1 MNAARQAVEEYIIG
15 AMAQVMDGNRN
26 PEIYKDFFARLDDDA
41 FEALMD
47 RMEQDDE
54 SFPFYHPNFSGKNI
68 DLEHLIAMIKKEGG
82 ALMEQINMVDFETG
96 QKFLTPIE
104 YPILRLPLR
113 IQQQKLQKKM
123 SVPKDN
129 KHVDDLTGQPTTESK
144 GSAISYPEI
153 QILYAMGLQKTMG
166 ELLKVRGG
174 DEKAYREY
182 NNEII
187 ATGGVNIEAI
197 TSQKTKVKSTKT
209 VGSILTAMM
218 LANNM

>member
-15 AMAQVMDGNRN
+15 AMAQVMDGNKN
-26 PEIYKDFFARLDDDA
+26 PDIYKDFFARLDDDA

-47 RMEQDDE
+47 RMEKDDE

-68 DLEHLIAMIKKEGG
+68 DLEHLIGMIKKEGG
-82 ALMEQINMVDFETG
+82 SLMEQIHMVDFETG

-153 QILYAMGLQKTMG
+153 QILYAMGLQKTMS

-209 VGSILTAMM
+209 VGAILTAMM

>member
-1 MNAARQAVEEYIIG
+1 MNAARAAVETYIG
-15 AMAQVMDGNRN
+15 KAMAQVMPGNKN
-26 PEIYKDFFARLDDDA
+26 PEIYQDYFARLDDDQ
-41 FEALMD
+41 FDALMS
-47 RMEQDDE
+47 RMEKDDE
-54 SFPFYHPNFSGKNI
+54 SFPFYHPNFTGKNI
-68 DLEHLIAMIKKEGG
+68 DLEHLIGLIKQEGSS
-82 ALMEQINMVDFETG
+82 LMEQIHMVDFETG

-153 QILYAMGLQKTMG
+153 QILYAMNLNKTMQ

-174 DEKAYREY
+174 DEAAYREY
-182 NNEII
+182 NNEIV
-187 ATGGVNIEAI
+187 ATGSVNVEAI
-197 TSQKTKVKSTKT
+197 TSRKTKVKSTKT
-209 VGSILTAMM
+209 VSAILKAM
-218 LANNM
+218 LLSNNL

>member
-1 MNAARQAVEEYIIG
+1 MNAAREAVQEYISK
-15 AMAQVMDGNRN
+15 AMAQVLPGNQN
-26 PEIYKDFFARLDDDA
+26 PEIYADFFGRLDDDQ
-41 FEALMD
+41 FDALMD
-47 RMEQDDE
+47 RLEKDEE
-54 SFPFYHPNFSGKNI
+54 SFPFYHPNFTGKNI
-68 DLEHLIAMIKKEGG
+68 DLEHLIGLIKQEGG
-82 ALMEQINMVDFETG
+82 AFMEQINMVDFETG
-96 QKFLTPIE
+96 QKFLTPIQ

-153 QILYAMGLQKTMG
+153 QILYAMGLNKTMQ

-174 DEKAYREY
+174 DEKAYRDY

-187 ATGGVNIEAI
+187 ATGGVNVGAI
-197 TSQKTKVKSTKT
+197 ASQKTKVKSGKT
-209 VGSILTAMM
+209 VSAILNAMM
-218 LANNM
+218 LSNNM

>member
-15 AMAQVMDGNRN
+15 AMAQVMDGNKN
-26 PEIYKDFFARLDDDA
+26 PDIYKDFFARLDDDA

-47 RMEQDDE
+47 RMEKDDE

-68 DLEHLIAMIKKEGG
+68 DLEHHIGMIKKEGG
-82 ALMEQINMVDFETG
+82 SLMEQIHMVDFETG

-209 VGSILTAMM
+209 VGAILTAMM

>member
-1 MNAARQAVEEYIIG
+1 MNAARAAIEKYLIG
-15 AMAQVMDGNRN
+15 AMDQVMPGNKN
-26 PEIYKDFFARLDDDA
+26 PDIYRDYFGRLDDTAFDA
-41 FEALMD
+41 MMD
-47 RMEQDDE
+47 RMEKDDE
-54 SFPFYHPNFSGKNI
+54 SFPFYHPNFTGKNI
-68 DLEHLIAMIKKEGG
+68 DLEHLIGLITKEGG
-82 ALMEQINMVDFETG
+82 AFMEKINMVDFETS
-96 QKFLTPIE
+96 QRFLTPIE

-153 QILYAMGLQKTMG
+153 QILYAMGMNKTMQ

-174 DEKAYREY
+174 DEAAYRSY

-187 ATGGVNIEAI
+187 ATGGVNVGAI
-197 TSQKTKVKSTKT
+197 ASQKTKVKSTKT
-209 VGSILTAMM
+209 VGAILHAMM
-218 LANNM
+218 LTNNL

>member
-15 AMAQVMDGNRN
+15 AMAQVMNGNRN

>member
-1 MNAARQAVEEYIIG
+1 MNAAREAVESYLLG
-15 AMAQVMDGNRN
+15 AMAQVMDGNKN
-26 PEIYKDFFARLDDDA
+26 PEIYKDFFARLDDDQ
-41 FEALMD
+41 FEALMT
-47 RMEQDDE
+47 RMEKDGE
-54 SFPFYHPNFSGKNI
+54 SFPFYHPNFTGKNI
-68 DLEHLIAMIKKEGG
+68 DLEHLIGLITKEGG
-82 ALMEQINMVDFETG
+82 AFMEQIHMVDFETG
-96 QKFLTPIE
+96 QKFLTPIK

-153 QILYAMGLQKTMG
+153 QILYAMGLNKTMQ

-187 ATGGVNIEAI
+187 ATGGVNVGVIA
-197 TSQKTKVKSTKT
+197 SQKTKVKSGKT
-209 VGSILTAMM
+209 VGAILTAMM
-218 LANNM
+218 LSNNL

>member
-1 MNAARQAVEEYIIG
+1 MNAARQAVETYIIG
-15 AMAQVMDGNRN
+15 AMAQVMNGNKN

-47 RMEQDDE
+47 RMEKDDE

-68 DLEHLIAMIKKEGG
+68 DLEHLIGMIKKEGSS
-82 ALMEQINMVDFETG
+82 LMEQIHMVDFETG

-209 VGSILTAMM
+209 VGAILTAMM

>member
-1 MNAARQAVEEYIIG
+1 MNPARQAVQDYLKK
-15 AMAQVMDGNRN
+15 AMAQVLQGNQN
-26 PEIYKDFFARLDDDA
+26 PAIYEDYFSRLDDAQFD
-41 FEALMD
+41 ALMT
-47 RMEQDDE
+47 RMEEDDE

-68 DLEHLIAMIKKEGG
+68 DLEHLIGILKQEGG
-82 ALMEQINMVDFETG
+82 ALMEQINMVDFDTG
-96 QKFLTPIE
+96 MKFLTPVE

-113 IQQQKLQKKM
+113 IQQQKLPKKI

-153 QILYAMGLQKTMG
+153 QILYAMGLNKTMI

-174 DEKAYREY
+174 DERAFRDY

-187 ATGGVNIEAI
+187 ANGGVNITSIA
-197 TSQKTKVKSTKT
+197 SQKSKVKSGMT
-209 VGSILTAMM
+209 VGAILNAMM
-218 LANNM
+218 LSNNL

>member
-1 MNAARQAVEEYIIG
+1 MNAARQAVEQYIST
-15 AMAQVMDGNRN
+15 AMAQVLPGNKN
-26 PEIYKDFFARLDDDA
+26 PEIYADFFARLDDDQ
-41 FEALMD
+41 FEALLD
-47 RMEQDDE
+47 RMEKDGE
-54 SFPFYHPNFSGKNI
+54 SFPFYHPNFTGKNI
-68 DLEHLIAMIKKEGG
+68 DLEHLIGLITKEGG
-82 ALMEQINMVDFETG
+82 AFMEQIHMVDFETG
-96 QKFLTPIE
+96 QKFLTPIQ

-153 QILYAMGLQKTMG
+153 QILYAMGLNKTMQ

-187 ATGGVNIEAI
+187 ATGGVNIESI
-197 TSQKTKVKSTKT
+197 VSQKTKVKSSKT
-209 VGSILTAMM
+209 VGSIMTAMM
-218 LANNM
+218 LTNNM

>member
-1 MNAARQAVEEYIIG
+1 MNAARQAVETYIIG
-15 AMAQVMDGNRN
+15 AMAQVMNGNKN
-26 PEIYKDFFARLDDDA
+26 PEIYKEFFARRSDEQ
-41 FEALMD
+41 FSELMD
-47 RMEQDDE
+47 RLEKDEE
-54 SFPFYHPNFSGKNI
+54 SFPFYHPNFTGKNI
-68 DLEHLIAMIKKEGG
+68 DLELLISLIEKEGG
-82 ALMEQINMVDFETG
+82 AFMEQIHMVDFETG

-144 GSAISYPEI
+144 GSALSYPEI
-153 QILYAMGLQKTMG
+153 QILYAMGLEKTMT
-166 ELLKVRGG
+166 EVLKVRGG

-209 VGSILTAMM
+209 VGAVMTAMM

>member
-1 MNAARQAVEEYIIG
+1 MNAARQAVETYIIG
-15 AMAQVMDGNRN
+15 AMAQVMSGNKN
-26 PEIYKDFFARLDDDA
+26 PEIYKEFFARRSDEQ
-41 FEALMD
+41 FSELMD
-47 RMEQDDE
+47 RLEKDEE
-54 SFPFYHPNFSGKNI
+54 SFPFYHPNFTGKNI
-68 DLEHLIAMIKKEGG
+68 DLELLISLIEKEGG
-82 ALMEQINMVDFETG
+82 AFMEQIHMVDFETG

-144 GSAISYPEI
+144 GSALSYPEI
-153 QILYAMGLQKTMG
+153 QILYAMGLEKTMT
-166 ELLKVRGG
+166 EVLKVRGG

-209 VGSILTAMM
+209 VGAVMTAMM